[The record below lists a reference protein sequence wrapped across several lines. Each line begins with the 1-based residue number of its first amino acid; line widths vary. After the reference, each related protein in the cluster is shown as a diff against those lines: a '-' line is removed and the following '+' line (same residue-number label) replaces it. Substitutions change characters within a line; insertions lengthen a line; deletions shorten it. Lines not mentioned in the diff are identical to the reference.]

1 MCHATSFIINIEG
14 GAKMLGKRLRELR
27 EDTNMNQTQ
36 VAKELGI
43 TQASY
48 GLYEQ
53 EKRSPD
59 YDTLKR
65 LANYYR
71 TNMAY
76 LLGETD
82 VKTPFPPTQSVIN
95 TTDTELQSTK
105 ILIGSKLHDLRTEK
119 ELTMKKVASVI
130 NLTAQS
136 YSYYEKD
143 QRSPDYETL
152 LKLAIFF
159 DVSVSYIFGETNKR
173 NPFAKRNATTITKE
187 PDCSNC
193 PHKAEGFNDLD
204 IEGQQ
209 KVLEFIEFLKPRH
222 GKK

>member
-1 MCHATSFIINIEG
+1 
-14 GAKMLGKRLRELR
+14 MLGKRLRELR
-27 EDTNMNQTQ
+27 EDLNTNQAQ
-36 VAKELGI
+36 VANELGI

-48 GLYEQ
+48 GLYER

-59 YDTLKR
+59 YYTLKR
-65 LANYYR
+65 LANYYS

-95 TTDTELQSTK
+95 TTDTELHSTK
-105 ILIGSKLHDLRTEK
+105 ILIGSKLHDFRTEK
-119 ELTMKKVASVI
+119 ELTMKKVAAFI

-143 QRSPDYETL
+143 QRSPDYDTL
-152 LKLAIFF
+152 LKLANYF
-159 DVSVSYIFGETNKR
+159 DVSVSYIFGETDKR
-173 NPFAKRNATTITKE
+173 NPFGKRKVQTNTNE

-193 PHKAEGFNDLD
+193 PNRVDGFDELD
-204 IEGQQ
+204 IDGQQ